1 MSLPS
6 LSVVVPNYNHS
17 QFLPAALGAILEQSV
32 PASEVIVIDDA
43 STDNSLEIL
52 NGFARKHPNLKVHRN
67 EKNQGV
73 LFGMRRG
80 IELANSEYVLFA
92 AADDQVLPRF
102 FEKSLRLLARHPEA
116 GLSCTV
122 STWRYEDSGLE
133 FHMSAG
139 MAEQPA
145 YLPPEE
151 LVQLGQKGKLMISS
165 SSVLFRKSALESVGG
180 FRPELRWHTD
190 WFACFTSAFRFG
202 LCYVPEPLSLV
213 NIVPKSFYTGRKL
226 DEHREVLQRILEL
239 LCSSGFAD
247 VKPRVRDS
255 GALSLFEFEILRIMR
270 AHPEFRYFLTPTFV
284 RRALRRRIE
293 LMGRNHLPKWVA
305 RLVLNT
311 FYRHKR

>member
-1 MSLPS
+1 
-6 LSVVVPNYNHS
+6 
-17 QFLPAALGAILEQSV
+17 
-32 PASEVIVIDDA
+32 
-43 STDNSLEIL
+43 
-52 NGFARKHPNLKVHRN
+52 
-67 EKNQGV
+67 
-73 LFGMRRG
+73 
-80 IELANSEYVLFA
+80 
-92 AADDQVLPRF
+92 
-102 FEKSLRLLARHPEA
+102 
-116 GLSCTV
+116 
-122 STWRYEDSGLE
+122 
-133 FHMSAG
+133 MSAG
-139 MAEQPA
+139 MAGQPA

-226 DEHREVLQRILEL
+226 DEHREVLRRILEL
-239 LCSSGFAD
+239 LCSSDFAD

-255 GALSLFEFEILRIMR
+255 GALSLFEFEILRIIR
-270 AHPEFRYFLTPTFV
+270 ADPEFRYFLTPTFV

-305 RLVLNT
+305 RLALNT
-311 FYRHKR
+311 FYRHRK

>member
-80 IELANSEYVLFA
+80 IELARSDYVLFA
-92 AADDQVLPRF
+92 AADDQVLPGF

-122 STWRYEDSGLE
+122 STW
-133 FHMSAG
+133 
-139 MAEQPA
+139 
-145 YLPPEE
+145 
-151 LVQLGQKGKLMISS
+151 
-165 SSVLFRKSALESVGG
+165 
-180 FRPELRWHTD
+180 
-190 WFACFTSAFRFG
+190 
-202 LCYVPEPLSLV
+202 
-213 NIVPKSFYTGRKL
+213 
-226 DEHREVLQRILEL
+226 
-239 LCSSGFAD
+239 
-247 VKPRVRDS
+247 
-255 GALSLFEFEILRIMR
+255 
-270 AHPEFRYFLTPTFV
+270 
-284 RRALRRRIE
+284 
-293 LMGRNHLPKWVA
+293 
-305 RLVLNT
+305 
-311 FYRHKR
+311 